1 MSRRRNLGVMIVKRS
16 FYKSSLKY
24 HPDRHKE
31 NMKGLATEQFQ
42 VISRAFAI
50 LSDKESRAVYDE
62 TGIIGDAFSEKSFE
76 DWREYFNHI
85 FPKFTKKDIEEAKK
99 NFVGSNEEKDEIAKI
114 YERYKGDMDK
124 IMEAVVFAEISEE
137 NRIRKIIQ
145 DLIDEKE
152 IEPYDAFVK
161 EPAKKR
167 ARRLKRARQEAAAF
181 DKMSKRK
188 KTEEGGEDEETSM
201 ESLVMAI
208 QSNKEKRQAA
218 ADRFINQLATKYGEQ
233 EKKKPPVRKGEKRP
247 K

>member
-1 MSRRRNLGVMIVKRS
+1 M
-16 FYKSSLKY
+16 
-24 HPDRHKE
+24 
-31 NMKGLATEQFQ
+31 
-42 VISRAFAI
+42 
-50 LSDKESRAVYDE
+50 
-62 TGIIGDAFSEKSFE
+62 
-76 DWREYFNHI
+76 
-85 FPKFTKKDIEEAKK
+85 
-99 NFVGSNEEKDEIAKI
+99 

-188 KTEEGGEDEETSM
+188 KTEKGGEDEETSM

-218 ADRFINQLATKYGEQ
+218 TDRFFDQLATKYGGQ
-233 EKKKPPVRKGEKRP
+233 EKKKPSVRKGEKRR